1 MMAALLFFACAASP
15 VTCDAG
21 GCSSDPCE
29 QLCVDLTAAIRRCR
43 VAWGTS
49 WEVLG
54 GSGDTEYRN
63 LCVRQWQNARTDLE
77 PREIDLAEAQ
87 CDDARLDL
95 AALVE
100 ADQEGD
106 LSDLD
111 CDVLRALYL

>member
-15 VTCDAG
+15 VTCDVG

-29 QLCVDLTAAIRRCR
+29 QLCVDLTSAIRRCR

-54 GSGDTEYRN
+54 ASGATEYRN
-63 LCVRQWQNARTDLE
+63 LCVRQWQNARTGLE

-95 AALVE
+95 ADLVA